1 MSKAE
6 VPVFLNPNIDFSDQI
21 VLVVDDEEPY
31 RMFISKVVEKYLK
44 AKTVTA
50 SNPKDAFELLL
61 DIKPALIFLDMQMP
75 LMDGQTALRYIRAN
89 EKTSDIPVIV
99 CTALSNAT
107 LLFNL
112 AKLGISDYIVK
123 PSDPRTIIEKAYKA
137 ITKYLEKQ
145 NTESESES

>member
-1 MSKAE
+1 MSKND
-6 VPVFLNPNIDFSDQI
+6 VPVFLNPNIDFSDHT

-44 AKTVTA
+44 AKTITA

-61 DIKPALIFLDMQMP
+61 DFKPVLIFLDMQMP

-89 EKTSDIPVIV
+89 EKTADIPVII

-123 PSDPRTIIEKAYKA
+123 PSDPRTIIEKAHRA
-137 ITKYLEKQ
+137 ITKHIEKQ
-145 NTESESES
+145 QLDTQNN

>member
-1 MSKAE
+1 MSIAE
-6 VPVFLNPNIDFSDQI
+6 VPVFLNPNIDFSEHI
-21 VLVVDDEEPY
+21 VMVVDDEEPY
-31 RMFISKVVEKYLK
+31 RKFISKVIEKYLK
-44 AKTVTA
+44 AQTITA
-50 SNPKDAFELLL
+50 SNPKEAFELLQ
-61 DIKPALIFLDMQMP
+61 DMQPALIFLDMQMP

-89 EKTSDIPVIV
+89 AKTANIPVII

-137 ITKYLEKQ
+137 ITTGLAKQ
-145 NTESESES
+145 DNNEQ